1 MGNGMR
7 LWSACLVALALFPA
21 TSLAARGVADEDS
34 RTDQVH
40 AGSGQ
45 ARDQVAS
52 STVRMLEIDRE
63 VRAEMA
69 RQKIPGVA
77 VGIVD
82 HGVVTTRGYGF
93 ANVEHNVP
101 VTADTI
107 FQSGSVGKMFT
118 ATAVMLLVE
127 DGKIALADPLTKYF
141 PAAPASW
148 EKITVRH
155 LLTHTSGIPDYTT
168 DTFDYRKDYT
178 EGELATFA
186 FAMPLEF
193 AAGSRWN
200 YSNTGYALLGFI
212 VHKASGQ
219 FYGDLLA
226 KRVFQPLGMTTA
238 RIINEADIVPNR
250 AAGYQ
255 LVDGQLKNQDWV
267 APKLNTTADGSLYFS
282 MRDLILWEAAVK
294 RRAALKPESWEQIL
308 TPVQLN
314 SGKRYPYGF
323 GWFIDERGGLPLHQ
337 HGGSWQGFKAQLSR
351 FLGSD
356 LSIIVLANLAQ
367 ADPARIADGI
377 ARIVDPRLAVR
388 TPTAIPDAEPLVA
401 AKLRQTLDAL
411 RAGTLTPADL
421 AYARAGF
428 FPAAA
433 EYYKEQLAKLGPPT
447 KSVLLERREVGDDRM
462 YLYEITFGERVYH
475 ARLGL
480 APDGRVSQFSLRAE
494 K

>member
-1 MGNGMR
+1 
-7 LWSACLVALALFPA
+7 
-21 TSLAARGVADEDS
+21 VADEDS